1 MNITGEQARLIAQT
15 DAMVQQEQGRKWA
28 GTSDTTPDVVD
39 HPEHEPESLLDAHM
53 PPVTAAG
60 IEYAWEG
67 LAREARQPRVNVSV
81 DGTREGAA
89 VHFEVER
96 DGRIRQHVDYT
107 NMEANAEQFSGSL
120 RQAIER
126 ATAQFNNLADVLIHT
141 SERLR

>member
-15 DAMVQQEQGRKWA
+15 DAMVQQEQGRKWSESQVEA
-28 GTSDTTPDVVD
+28 PDMVSQ
-39 HPEHEPESLLDAHM
+39 PEPEPLLDAHM

-67 LAREARQPRVNVSV
+67 LAREARQPRVNLSV
-81 DGTREGAA
+81 DPTREGAA

-96 DGRIRQHVDYT
+96 DGRALRHVDYT
-107 NMEANAEQFSGSL
+107 NMEANVEQFSGSL

>member
-28 GTSDTTPDVVD
+28 EPQVEAPDMVEQ
-39 HPEHEPESLLDAHM
+39 PEPEPLL
-53 PPVTAAG
+53 PPLTASRGG

-67 LAREARQPRVNVSV
+67 LAREARQPRVNLSV
-81 DGTREGAA
+81 DPTREGAA

-96 DGRIRQHVDYT
+96 DGRVLRHVDYT
-107 NMEANAEQFSGSL
+107 NMEASAEQFSGSL
-120 RQAIER
+120 RQAIDR

>member
-1 MNITGEQARLIAQT
+1 MDITGEQARLIAQT

-28 GTSDTTPDVVD
+28 EPQVEAPDMVD
-39 HPEHEPESLLDAHM
+39 QPEPEEG
-53 PPVTAAG
+53 VTAAG

-81 DGTREGAA
+81 DGTRDAAA

-96 DGRIRQHVDYT
+96 DGRVLRHVDYT
-107 NMEANAEQFSGSL
+107 NMEASAEQFSGSL
-120 RQAIER
+120 RQAIDR

-141 SERLR
+141 SDRLR

>member
-28 GTSDTTPDVVD
+28 EPQVEAPDMVD
-39 HPEHEPESLLDAHM
+39 QPEPEEG
-53 PPVTAAG
+53 VTAAG

-67 LAREARQPRVNVSV
+67 LAREARQPRVNLSV
-81 DGTREGAA
+81 DPTREAAA

-96 DGRIRQHVDYT
+96 DGRVRQHVGYT
-107 NMEANAEQFSGSL
+107 NMEANVEQFSGSL

-126 ATAQFNNLADVLIHT
+126 ATAQFNNLSDVLIHT
-141 SERLR
+141 ADRLR

>member
-28 GTSDTTPDVVD
+28 EPQVEAPDMVD
-39 HPEHEPESLLDAHM
+39 QPEPEEG
-53 PPVTAAG
+53 VTAAG
-60 IEYAWEG
+60 IEHAWEG

-96 DGRIRQHVDYT
+96 DGRVRQHVDYT
-107 NMEANAEQFSGSL
+107 NMEANVEQFSGSL

-126 ATAQFNNLADVLIHT
+126 ATAQFNNLSDVLIHT
-141 SERLR
+141 ADRLR

>member
-28 GTSDTTPDVVD
+28 EQQVEAPDMVD
-39 HPEHEPESLLDAHM
+39 QPEPEEG
-53 PPVTAAG
+53 VTAAG

-67 LAREARQPRVNVSV
+67 LAREARQPRVNLSV
-81 DGTREGAA
+81 DPTREAAA

-96 DGRIRQHVDYT
+96 DGRVRQHVGYT
-107 NMEANAEQFSGSL
+107 NMEANVEQFSGSL

-126 ATAQFNNLADVLIHT
+126 ATAQFNNLSDVLIHT
-141 SERLR
+141 ADRLR

>member
-28 GTSDTTPDVVD
+28 EPQVEAPDMVEQ
-39 HPEHEPESLLDAHM
+39 PEPEPEPLL
-53 PPVTAAG
+53 PPLTASRGG
-60 IEYAWEG
+60 IDYAWEG
-67 LAREARQPRVNVSV
+67 LAREARQPRVNLSV
-81 DGTREGAA
+81 DPTREGAA

-96 DGRIRQHVDYT
+96 DGQIRQHVDYT
-107 NMEANAEQFSGSL
+107 NMEASAEQFSGSL
-120 RQAIER
+120 RQAIDR

>member
-28 GTSDTTPDVVD
+28 EPQVEAPDMVD
-39 HPEHEPESLLDAHM
+39 QPEPEEG
-53 PPVTAAG
+53 VTAAG

-81 DGTREGAA
+81 DPTREAAA

-96 DGRIRQHVDYT
+96 DGRVRQHVDYT
-107 NMEANAEQFSGSL
+107 NMEANVEQFSGSL

-126 ATAQFNNLADVLIHT
+126 ATAQFNNLSDVLIHT
-141 SERLR
+141 ADRLR